1 MEDINPIT
9 PPSAGPP
16 PRKSWPSRHKILTA
30 LAAIVALIAVIG
42 IAGGLSASSKPAEAS
57 TPNAAT
63 TSAPAPTQAATTSAP
78 APTQAATTSAPAPTH
93 KAQPSAPLV
102 LIKMSGNGEGSSAPF
117 LVSTSTVTA
126 TYTYDCSAFGQ
137 SGNFVADMV
146 NGNQASLNSDDQ
158 SIANALGTGGSATA
172 TLYPTNVGQDY
183 HLTVNS
189 ECTWTV
195 TLISG

>member
-78 APTQAATTSAPAPTH
+78 APTH

-117 LVSTSTVTA
+117 LVNTSTVTA
-126 TYTYDCSAFGQ
+126 TYTYNCSALGQ
-137 SGNFVADMV
+137 SGNFIADMV

-158 SIANALGTGGSATA
+158 SIANALGAGGSATT
-172 TLYPTNVGQDY
+172 TLYLTNVGQDY

-189 ECTWTV
+189 ECTWSV
-195 TLISG
+195 TLTSG